1 MNGKRQIRF
10 LFFGAF
16 ETVCRLESVDWLDRS
31 IRSFVCSR
39 RALAL
44 EVVHFILVL

>member
-16 ETVCRLESVDWLDRS
+16 ETAYLSSRLKDEN
-31 IRSFVCSR
+31 
-39 RALAL
+39 
-44 EVVHFILVL
+44 VL